1 MISQWYWQLRKIRF
15 HQLIKQGVDPEEAE
29 RLAMEHMK
37 KFIKKVVGDEE
48 E

>member
-1 MISQWYWQLRKIRF
+1 MFRRLM
-15 HQLIKQGVDPEEAE
+15 KQGVDPEEAK

-37 KFIKKVVGDEE
+37 KHMKKYMKKVDGDEE